1 MPKFQILQKLV
12 DRLNLVTREILSG
25 IMVIR
30 AFSREK
36 YEEKRFDKANR
47 ELMGTNLFVN
57 RVMSMMMPMMM
68 LIMNLI
74 TVMIVWFGAKGINV
88 GQMQVGDMMHLL
100 LILCRLLWHSL

>member
-12 DRLNLVTREILSG
+12 EPTESCNTRNILSG

-74 TVMIVWFGAKGINV
+74 TVMIVWFGCKRN
-88 GQMQVGDMMHLL
+88 
-100 LILCRLLWHSL
+100 